1 MHGSPVVRTN
11 ATCSP
16 AVQAEEASPQPED
29 AAQKF
34 LQEATAST
42 PRAKNAALARV
53 QVGTAALAESVKSS
67 RHVQRASTA
76 RRVLQLQLETARPDS
91 TAQKDLQG
99 TGTTGNALKD
109 TTVQRAPTESYV
121 RRASTALKRV
131 L

>member
-42 PRAKNAALARV
+42 PARAQLAALDPV
-53 QVGTAALAESVKSS
+53 QVGTS
-67 RHVQRASTA
+67 
-76 RRVLQLQLETARPDS
+76 
-91 TAQKDLQG
+91 AQ
-99 TGTTGNALKD
+99 A
-109 TTVQRAPTESYV
+109 V
-121 RRASTALKRV
+121 
-131 L
+131 